1 MPSKRIGNLN
11 HKLGYQ
17 VARFLISFVRMSFL
31 YPSFLWA
38 LAALSIP
45 IIIHLFNFRKTTQ
58 VYFSSTRFLKEVKE
72 ATTAKRRLKHYLIL
86 LSRLLFLFF
95 LIITFCQPIIPAVEQ
110 MSNGRNIII
119 YLDNSQSMSAQTD
132 DKIRGLDEAISFAQE
147 IVNLFPPDSR
157 YKLLTNDF
165 SPSAN
170 TFKTKPEILDLLTQL
185 RLSPVS
191 RSSKEVQDRIYQAK
205 TLRNQEVFWI
215 SDLQKSTQGQI
226 SPWDS
231 TSKLHLVPIRFSK
244 QSNVFIDS
252 AYLENPFA
260 AGGGKNIL
268 FVKVRNDGDQEVER
282 LNLKLTINN
291 IQAATASVTLPA
303 GGSSETSFDL
313 ATNLVGLNEAKVS
326 FHDFPVSFDNEFF
339 LSLNFTEKIRVIEIR
354 SSNTK
359 TVVEKVFGNDQIFD
373 FASYPVGNFN
383 YSLLS
388 QADLVVVNGLNAI
401 DPPLASALRSY
412 VSEFGSVF
420 ISPGNKPDVASL
432 KAFLQVPTLNVVESK
447 VQHDLERS
455 DFSNP
460 FFENVFEEKSASI
473 AMPRATKILDWGND
487 RSAILRF
494 KNDQPFLSRFDQG
507 GKVYLLASA
516 LEQDQTDFFNHALF
530 VPVMYRIA
538 SSSKRNESKPYY
550 TLHESFISL
559 RLDSLSGEEPL
570 KWVGEEEIVP
580 AQRKINQQVIFDV
593 PKFSMSKGFYKV
605 VDKGD
610 TVSLLAFN
618 LDKDESLLD
627 QYSGE
632 EMKRLFGGGD
642 NVTIFQ
648 VGSSQAFS
656 NEIKERYLGTPLW
669 KYALLLA
676 ILFLLME
683 ILLIRFLK

>member
-1 MPSKRIGNLN
+1 
-11 HKLGYQ
+11 
-17 VARFLISFVRMSFL
+17 MSFL

-38 LAALSIP
+38 LLALSIP

-58 VYFSSTRFLKEVKE
+58 VYFSNTRFLKEVKE
-72 ATTAKRRLKHYLIL
+72 ATSAKRRLKHYLIL
-86 LSRLLFLFF
+86 LSRLFFLFF
-95 LIITFCQPIIPAVEQ
+95 LVITFCQPIIPAVEQ
-110 MSNGRNIII
+110 MTNGRNIII
-119 YLDNSQSMSAQTD
+119 YLDNSQSMSAQTN
-132 DKIRGLDEAISFAQE
+132 DKIRGLDEAISFARE
-147 IVNLFPPDSR
+147 IVSLFPPDSR
-157 YKLLTNDF
+157 YKLVTNDF

-215 SDLQKSTQGQI
+215 SDLQKSTLGQV

-231 TSKLHLVPIRFSK
+231 ASKLHLVPIQFAK

-268 FVKVRNDGDQEVER
+268 YVKVRNDGDKEVER
-282 LNLKLTINN
+282 LNLKLTIND

-313 ATNLVGLNEAKVS
+313 ATSLIGLNEAKIS
-326 FHDFPVSFDNEFF
+326 FNDFPVSFDNEFY
-339 LSLNFTEKIRVIEIR
+339 LALNFTEKIRVIEIR
-354 SSNTK
+354 GSNTR
-359 TVVEKVFGNDQIFD
+359 TVVEKVFGNGQIFD
-373 FASYPVGNFN
+373 FASYSVSNFN

-388 QADLVVVNGLNAI
+388 EADLVVVNGLNTI
-401 DPPLASALRSY
+401 DVSLAGALRSY

-420 ISPGNKPDVASL
+420 IAPGNNPDPVSL
-432 KAFLQVPTLNVVESK
+432 RSFLQVPTLNVVESN
-447 VQHDLERS
+447 VQQELERP

-473 AMPRATKILDWGND
+473 AMPRANKILNWGSD

-507 GKVYLLASA
+507 GKIYLLASA
-516 LEQDQTDFFNHALF
+516 LEPAQTDFFNHALF

-550 TLHESFISL
+550 TLQESFISL
-559 RLDSLSGEEPL
+559 RLDSLQGEEPL

-580 AQRKINQQVIFDV
+580 AQRKINQQVIFDI

-605 VDKGD
+605 VAKGD

-627 QYSGE
+627 QFTGA
-632 EMKRLFGGGD
+632 EMKRLFGDGD
-642 NVTIFQ
+642 NITIFQ

-669 KYALLLA
+669 KYSLLLA
-676 ILFLLME
+676 ILFVLME